1 MLMSCAN
8 SGVERR
14 VTTKQRGGRPG
25 AQMGRVWSREKWRRS
40 EWSQMQTRVLC
51 GGCCWALAGANS
63 SKTHPQVCRQDPFC
77 GPLKHVAVSHAH
89 VFTAVMQYYYR
100 LFIWGFP
107 GGASVKR
114 LPPEAGDIRDTSSVP
129 RLGRSPG
136 KGNGSPLQYS
146 CLENPMDGGAWRG
159 L

>member
-114 LPPEAGDIRDTSSVP
+114 LPPEAGDIRDTSSSHYFIGRYQV
-129 RLGRSPG
+129 LGRDSS
-136 KGNGSPLQYS
+136 NSAV
-146 CLENPMDGGAWRG
+146 GGLVLTMG
-159 L
+159 FS